1 MDSSGGLSADA
12 ASRFEGWAAAAFEQS
27 ALAMVRVAPDQKI
40 VACNQTA
47 CELVGVPTLEGR
59 WLRDLLADQKDIDTV
74 QHQAEERRRGVSTEY
89 EIEVLHFPDRRRV
102 PIKVTAMPVMTPDGQ
117 YGGALAI
124 FRSLEPERRAQAFE
138 KAIHS
143 AQGAEQVFQGICEQ
157 LRPWL
162 KFDFCAFSA
171 YSKNGKHSRMLFS
184 YDPERQVES
193 HKRWYSISD
202 SVAPWT
208 QRQVVEPVDL
218 LDFIR
223 QFPEYQND
231 RSVKKLLNAGMRWL
245 LRIPVVRGD
254 RVVASFTCGTRDAD
268 GFDPNQIEF
277 VESLPVAKA
286 LLMAL
291 HSFENEELSFRFNLI
306 RDMFVCRTPEAIADV
321 ATEKLGKHYGWE
333 SVEVYR
339 VEEAGRKIRLL
350 SQWTASPEFRLEDE
364 YCLPM
369 GKGVLG
375 RAYEL
380 DQDILID
387 NVTCDSRFKDAYVAL
402 RRATLSELC
411 MPIRVNGR
419 VSRILNIE
427 DRRESAFSEEERE
440 MLRSMLDEIGGL
452 FGAVWDK
459 AVIAS
464 AFELT
469 PSIVLIADTAHNV
482 IQHNAAAL
490 AQLGFTSEELLNSPI
505 SACFEKPELADD
517 MFRTSVASVE
527 TGLRRK
533 DGSIIPVLL
542 GSRELEGFG
551 AWVFSARDLTHQK
564 RVAELESL
572 RAIYREI
579 AAQTKTPLSLAYSWV
594 QRVQRKA
601 AASGSDAAE
610 ILQKAL
616 AHLKKADL
624 TYERLAFYSDRSGAA
639 AASKE
644 ILINAGD
651 LLKRTIGGLPDG
663 LAHFDAA
670 GAPELYIRSDP
681 FETEFAVEST
691 ISYLERFLP
700 ADQGVDV
707 SLSSVSGRVLIHIQ
721 GPFPQ
726 EPDSGEEAPER
737 VCQTLHEMA
746 LGSDVI
752 RTFLQQHGGT
762 YRQEQLP
769 GGKVRFELSFP
780 QALIGA

>member
-1 MDSSGGLSADA
+1 MDSSGRLSAAA
-12 ASRFEGWAAAAFEQS
+12 ASQFEGWAAAAFEQS

-40 VACNQTA
+40 VACNHTA
-47 CELVGVPTLEGR
+47 SEMIGVPTLEGR
-59 WLRDLLADQKDIDTV
+59 WLPDLLADQKDIEIV
-74 QHQAEERRRGVSTEY
+74 RRQADERRKGVSTEY
-89 EIEVLHFPDRRRV
+89 EIEVLHFPDRRRI
-102 PIKVTAMPVMTPDGQ
+102 PIKVTAMPVMTPDGE

-138 KAIHS
+138 KSIHAAQS
-143 AQGAEQVFQGICEQ
+143 ADQIFQAICEQ

-162 KFDFCAFSA
+162 KFDFSAFSV
-171 YSKNGKHSRMLFS
+171 YSKSGRHSRMLFS

-193 HKRWYSISD
+193 HKRWYVISD
-202 SVAPWT
+202 AMAPWT
-208 QRQVVEPVDL
+208 QRQTIESVDL
-218 LDFIR
+218 LDFVR
-223 QFPEYQND
+223 QFPEYRDD
-231 RSVKKLLNAGMRWL
+231 RSMKKLLEAGMRWL
-245 LRIPVVRGD
+245 LRVPVVRGD
-254 RVVASFTCGTRDAD
+254 RVVASFTCVARDTG
-268 GFDPNQIEF
+268 GFDEGQIDI
-277 VESLPVAKA
+277 VEPLPIAKA

-333 SVEVYR
+333 SVEIYR
-339 VEEAGRKIRLL
+339 VEESGRKIRLL
-350 SQWTASPEFRLEDE
+350 SQWSASPEFRLDE
-364 YCLPM
+364 AYCLPM
-369 GKGVLG
+369 GKGILG
-375 RAYEL
+375 RAYES

-387 NVTCDSRFKDAYVAL
+387 NVSSDPRFKDAYVAL

-419 VSRILNIE
+419 ISSILNIE
-427 DRRESAFSEEERE
+427 DRRENAFSDEEQE
-440 MLRSMLDEIGGL
+440 MLRNMLDEIGGL

-469 PSIVLIADTAHNV
+469 PSIVLIADAAHNIV
-482 IQHNAAAL
+482 QHNAAAL
-490 AQLGFTSEELLNSPI
+490 AQLGFTSEELINSPI
-505 SACFEKPELADD
+505 TACFEKPELADD
-517 MFRTSVASVE
+517 MFRTPVASLE

-533 DGSIIPVLL
+533 DGSIVPVLL

-572 RAIYREI
+572 RALYAEI
-579 AAQTKTPLSLAYSWV
+579 AAQTKTPLSLAYSWI
-594 QRVQRKA
+594 QRVQRRSQESA
-601 AASGSDAAE
+601 TESAD

-616 AHLKKADL
+616 AYLKRVDL
-624 TYERLAFYSDRSGAA
+624 TYERLAFYSDRSGTA
-639 AASKE
+639 AASRE

-651 LLKRTIGGLPDG
+651 LLKRTIAGLPGGLVRFDSASTPD
-663 LAHFDAA
+663 
-670 GAPELYIRSDP
+670 LYIRSDP
-681 FETEFAVEST
+681 FETEFAIEST
-691 ISYLERFLP
+691 VSYLERFLP
-700 ADQGVDV
+700 SDQGVDV

-726 EPDSGEEAPER
+726 EPDSGAEAPER

-746 LGSDVI
+746 LGSEVI
-752 RTFLQQHGGT
+752 RTFLGQHGGT
-762 YRQEQLP
+762 YRQERLP

-780 QALIGA
+780 QALVGA